1 MSFSRLP
8 LLLIVAIAGAMASL
22 DAAQL
27 LVLNAE
33 GTLAIVDPVR

>member
-8 LLLIVAIAGAMASL
+8 LLLIVAIAGGMASL

-27 LVLNAE
+27 LVLNEE